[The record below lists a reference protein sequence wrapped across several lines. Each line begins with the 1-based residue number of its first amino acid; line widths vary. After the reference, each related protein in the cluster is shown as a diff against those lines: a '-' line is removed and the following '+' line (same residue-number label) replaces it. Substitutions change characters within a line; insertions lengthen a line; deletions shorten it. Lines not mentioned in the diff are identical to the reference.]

1 MIQSR
6 QKFETKTIT
15 DLKTNRGGGHRLC
28 LIKVVGLPYHLEYS
42 QSIDAPCRIAMK
54 AAVVVKVKVKAV
66 AMIEVSQVPVVQAD
80 MGQVPVVQANMP

>member
-6 QKFETKTIT
+6 QKFETKRIT
-15 DLKTNRGGGHRLC
+15 NLQTTRGGHRRC

-66 AMIEVSQVPVVQAD
+66 TMIEVSQVPVVQAD